1 MIIEKRGLLDHML
14 IKRRIYHL
22 FHPKVGEIWCLH
34 RVVNKRSGFLSNK
47 DLEITPSYLES
58 LISEKLSQG
67 YRFVDID
74 TFVAAASNRCHGR
87 KLINVSFDDGYQD
100 VLTNAYPVL
109 KRYQIPFTLYVS
121 TGMPDGTADLWW
133 LQLERLVKG
142 DAICFE
148 RLMSQIVSSKTEF
161 GKKMHQLTSTSVDLS
176 YCEKHV
182 LSWQQLAELASD
194 SLCTIGSHGVSHK
207 VMTLIPEKK
216 VKHELAESKRRL
228 ENKLKIQ
235 VRHFSYP
242 FSFYSQALNEL
253 VWQAGYSS
261 AVIGYGDT
269 TRHRVGSGLFYRR
282 NIVQ

>member
-1 MIIEKRGLLDHML
+1 M
-14 IKRRIYHL
+14 
-22 FHPKVGEIWCLH
+22 
-34 RVVNKRSGFLSNK
+34 
-47 DLEITPSYLES
+47 ES

-74 TFVAAASNRCHGR
+74 TFVAAASRRWPGR

-100 VLTNAYPVL
+100 VLSNAYPIL
-109 KRYQIPFTLYVS
+109 KRYQIPFTLYVA
-121 TGMPDGTADLWW
+121 TDMPDGKADLWW
-133 LQLERLVKG
+133 LQLEKIAKG

-161 GKKMHQLTSTSVDLS
+161 GKKMHRLTSTSVDLS
-176 YCEKHV
+176 FCEKNV

-207 VMTLIPEKK
+207 VMTLIPENR
-216 VKHELAESKRRL
+216 VRHELVESKRRL
-228 ENKLKIQ
+228 ENKLN
-235 VRHFSYP
+235 VRVSHFSYP
-242 FSFYSQALNEL
+242 YSCYSQAVNEL
-253 VWQAGYSS
+253 VWEAGYSS